1 MFLIGS
7 PGPERRRLAFRFA
20 EILKREVEYLPITRD
35 TSESDLKQRRELRG
49 GGVVFVDQAP
59 VRAALHG
66 RLLIIDGIERA
77 ERNVLPTINNLLE
90 NREMNLEDGR
100 TMVYRC
106 MWRYDIVK
114 LWHRSVTAIGSRS
127 FRAIQ
132 LPILRPKKL
141 CRYRQIFWSSLSD

>member
-7 PGPERRRLAFRFA
+7 PGPERRRIAFRFA
-20 EILKREVEYLPITRD
+20 EILKREVEYLAITRD

-49 GGVVFVDQAP
+49 GGVAFVDQAP

-77 ERNVLPTINNLLE
+77 ERNVLPTLNNLLE

-100 TMVYRC
+100 TMV
-106 MWRYDIVK
+106 
-114 LWHRSVTAIGSRS
+114 RSLFCALLV
-127 FRAIQ
+127 FFE
-132 LPILRPKKL
+132 P
-141 CRYRQIFWSSLSD
+141 

>member
-20 EILKREVEYLPITRD
+20 EILKREIEYLPITRD
-35 TSESDLKQRRELRG
+35 TTESDLKQRRELRG

-77 ERNVLPTINNLLE
+77 ERNVLPTLNNLLE

-100 TMVYRC
+100 TIVCTRC
-106 MWRYDIVK
+106 LGFVAFLILMFLY
-114 LWHRSVTAIGSRS
+114 RSVIPIGNHSYHATLS
-127 FRAIQ
+127 
-132 LPILRPKKL
+132 LNLRTKKL
-141 CRYRQIFWSSLSD
+141 FRYLLSFW

>member
-1 MFLIGS
+1 MLVASCRCALTVRRLQLGQDMFLIGS

-20 EILKREVEYLPITRD
+20 EILQREVEYLPITRD

-100 TMVYRC
+100 TLVRIYC
-106 MWRYDIVK
+106 ICCN
-114 LWHRSVTAIGSRS
+114 HCIH
-127 FRAIQ
+127 
-132 LPILRPKKL
+132 
-141 CRYRQIFWSSLSD
+141 

>member
-1 MFLIGS
+1 MVRRLQLCQDMFLIGS

-35 TSESDLKQRRELRG
+35 TSESDLKQRRELRA
-49 GGVVFVDQAP
+49 GGVVYVDQAP

-100 TMVYRC
+100 TMVS
-106 MWRYDIVK
+106 
-114 LWHRSVTAIGSRS
+114 LAA
-127 FRAIQ
+127 RACPGLKFIKFCAGQ
-132 LPILRPKKL
+132 
-141 CRYRQIFWSSLSD
+141 SSPLAVAHFTLLNR

>member
-20 EILKREVEYLPITRD
+20 EILKREIEYLPITRD
-35 TSESDLKQRRELRG
+35 TTESDLKQRRELRG

-77 ERNVLPTINNLLE
+77 ERNVLPTLNNLLE

-100 TMVYRC
+100 T
-106 MWRYDIVK
+106 IVCT
-114 LWHRSVTAIGSRS
+114 LCLAFVAFLNLMFRHRSVISIGDHSYHATLS
-127 FRAIQ
+127 
-132 LPILRPKKL
+132 LSLRPKKL
-141 CRYRQIFWSSLSD
+141 FQYHLNFW

>member
-1 MFLIGS
+1 MDDAKVSVLVASRRCALTVRRLQLGQDMFLIGS

-20 EILKREVEYLPITRD
+20 EILQREVEYLPITRD

-100 TMVYRC
+100 TLV
-106 MWRYDIVK
+106 
-114 LWHRSVTAIGSRS
+114 
-127 FRAIQ
+127 
-132 LPILRPKKL
+132 ILHL
-141 CRYRQIFWSSLSD
+141 LLSLHSLIM